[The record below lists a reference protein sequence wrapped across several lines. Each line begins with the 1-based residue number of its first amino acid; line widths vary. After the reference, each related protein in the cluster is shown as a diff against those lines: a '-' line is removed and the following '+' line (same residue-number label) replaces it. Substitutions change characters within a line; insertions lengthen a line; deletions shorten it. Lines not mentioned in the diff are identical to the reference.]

1 LPKRKLEIAVEMW
14 PMTHP
19 IKISGHIMAV
29 TEVVVVRLSEGR
41 HQGKGEAIG
50 VFYRDDTVASML
62 AEIETARDGIEAGIC
77 RDELRRLMSA
87 GGARNAIDCA
97 LWDLEAKTGNR
108 PVWQI
113 AGLEA
118 PRALLTSYTI
128 SADTPVYMA
137 DTAVNALQDARAI
150 KLKLLGDG
158 LDASRVRAVRAA
170 RADVWMGV
178 DANQGLTPQTL
189 SELTP
194 ALLECGIEI
203 IEQPFRTE
211 DEALLDGFNSTISIA
226 ADESAQTL
234 DDVSR
239 VAARYDVI
247 NIKLDKC
254 GGLTEALLMAH
265 EARRLGLRL
274 MVGNMGGTALAMAP
288 AFLLGQICDIVDLDG
303 PIFLKTDRDPPMI
316 YRDGYVDAPT
326 GQWGW
331 PVQ

>member
-1 LPKRKLEIAVEMW
+1 LPKRKLKIAVETW

-19 IKISGHIMAV
+19 VKISGHIMAV
-29 TEVVVVRLSEGR
+29 TEVVVVGLSEGH

-50 VFYRDDTVASML
+50 VFYRDDTLASML
-62 AEIETARDGIEAGIC
+62 AQIDQARDGIEAGIS
-77 RDELRRLMSA
+77 RSELRQLMPA

-97 LWDLEAKTGNR
+97 LWDLEAKIKNS
-108 PVWQI
+108 PVWQL

-118 PRALLTSYTI
+118 PRALLTTYTI
-128 SADTPVYMA
+128 SADTPANMA
-137 DTAVNALQDARAI
+137 DTARSNLQGAKAI
-150 KLKLLGDG
+150 KLKLLGDS
-158 LDASRVRAVRAA
+158 LDVSRVRAVRAA
-170 RADVWMGV
+170 RNDVWMGV
-178 DANQGLTPQTL
+178 DANQGLTPRTL

-194 ALLECGIEI
+194 ALVDCGVQI
-203 IEQPFRTE
+203 IEQPFKAE
-211 DEALLDGFNSTISIA
+211 DDELLKGFTSIVPIV

-234 DDVSR
+234 DDVCG
-239 VAARYDVI
+239 VAARFDVI

-254 GGLTEALLMAH
+254 GGLTEALLMAA

-331 PVQ
+331 PA